1 MAKNHSENNGKKPLF
16 WEWEFSILVKG
27 VLNLLGNFHYF
38 KNGKFPFIFN
48 SEWKKSILK
57 SYGGL
62 PFNSVWVVAW
72 FLKYCKIS
80 PLIYQYTEKKFW
92 IRLSGKVNNIISTW
106 VLIYN
111 FHLIWNLFFIY
122 NQLMWHNVNPIYRK
136 YFCGTIHINKRKPGG
151 RFKPNDT
158 IQSSQILP
166 LRHCCYLNS

>member
-1 MAKNHSENNGKKPLF
+1 MKVWHKNQHSLLPIFEYTYNIQTTQLKGCAILQICYKWEN
-16 WEWEFSILVKG
+16 S
-27 VLNLLGNFHYF
+27 H
-38 KNGKFPFIFN
+38 
-48 SEWKKSILK
+48 
-57 SYGGL
+57 
-62 PFNSVWVVAW
+62 
-72 FLKYCKIS
+72 
-80 PLIYQYTEKKFW
+80 TEKKFW

-166 LRHCCYLNS
+166 LHHCCYLNFKGIFRYCIILKSLNV

>member
-62 PFNSVWVVAW
+62 PFNSVWVEMPKDPDVDPSDCLSNDNCYKLSLAVSKSHS
-72 FLKYCKIS
+72 LHPKI
-80 PLIYQYTEKKFW
+80 LYTK
-92 IRLSGKVNNIISTW
+92 
-106 VLIYN
+106 
-111 FHLIWNLFFIY
+111 
-122 NQLMWHNVNPIYRK
+122 
-136 YFCGTIHINKRKPGG
+136 
-151 RFKPNDT
+151 
-158 IQSSQILP
+158 
-166 LRHCCYLNS
+166 